1 MRLPCNLKKT
11 IIDFMK
17 HSLVYVITQLILK
30 PEYESHQ
37 RRRIKFEVLFSCKNG
52 ASELKTS
59 PWTNEDKILEGRPR
73 EIFSKIQGNH

>member
-1 MRLPCNLKKT
+1 M
-11 IIDFMK
+11 
-17 HSLVYVITQLILK
+17 YVITQLILK

-37 RRRIKFEVLFSCKNG
+37 RRRIMFDILFSCKNV

-73 EIFSKIQGNH
+73 EIFSKIQGTH